1 MTHGRYKVTGVRHY
15 RGHMPGEEFTARIE
29 PRIERWAVNAGLIA
43 LLERVT
49 PSLVPGSYRLPPD
62 WLRPDPPVVHPRR
75 REAPLSLKEG

>member
-1 MTHGRYKVTGVRHY
+1 MTHGRYKVTGTRAY
-15 RGHMPGEEFTARIE
+15 RGHMPGQEFIAKLE
-29 PRIERWAVNAGLIA
+29 PRIERWAVSVGTIA

-62 WLRPDPPVVHPRR
+62 WLPPDPSSPPRR